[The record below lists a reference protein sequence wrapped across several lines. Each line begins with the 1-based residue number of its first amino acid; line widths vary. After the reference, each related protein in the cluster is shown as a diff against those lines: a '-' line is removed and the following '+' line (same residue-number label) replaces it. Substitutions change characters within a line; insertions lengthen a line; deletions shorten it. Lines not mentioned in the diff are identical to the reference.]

1 MRDYSLTITDHPP
14 KSLIV
19 HIFAQQSQLPA
30 FMLGE
35 FQLDTS
41 EGFSDFMYQ
50 VGVNWFTRT
59 VK

>member
-1 MRDYSLTITDHPP
+1 MKALLVVS
-14 KSLIV
+14 SLIV
-19 HIFAQQSQLPA
+19 NIFAQQSQLPA

-59 VK
+59 VKYINA

>member
-1 MRDYSLTITDHPP
+1 MKALLVVS
-14 KSLIV
+14 SLIV
-19 HIFAQQSQLPA
+19 NIFAQQSQLPA